1 MAIQCDIWLNAE
13 NFKQERDSLI
23 AQTRAELQRMSPDPV
38 RITPELGE
46 MPDIPEV
53 PDQTVTITP
62 ELGELPELPEIP
74 DQTVTIT
81 PELGEMPDIPEA
93 PDPDP
98 ISVAVVTE
106 TTELARLQA
115 EISELE
121 RVEVEAAVK
130 AVDDDIALLQS
141 ELDSITGKDIRLTT
155 IADQQQADK
164 LRACIAALKDKRVT
178 ITAETVGSDKL
189 NALRQKLAGVG
200 SAGERAGSTLGA
212 KLGTNLGEQL
222 GKGAS
227 AIGAIGSVAGAA
239 VPQVG
244 ALAAVVSAL
253 SSPIAAITAALS
265 ALAAIGMAVWD
276 KMTTSAAEFG
286 ESARQAAEDANRQL
300 EKNRQLS
307 AAAREYTDRLRELN
321 TSEQTGITAK
331 MQSAEIIRQLQRDYA
346 NLNVEIDSQTGKVK
360 NLSAVEAQL
369 DAIRKKKLAA
379 GNMGVAESETDA
391 AKAAFMKTRSTFMIR
406 SEKTAGKEFD
416 ALLNTRG
423 LDNLEADMRA
433 KAQNANSEKEKTGY
447 REVAE
452 KLRAAIEARDRA
464 RMANATGYETR
475 EEADKARLAEQQRI
489 GSARQDAKNAQKS
502 YTDTVRTGQHAQSDY
517 EFANA
522 KSLSAKKANRQLRID
537 EEKANISDLEQKL
550 WKSRA
555 DQHTARNNK
564 DPEAEANAGK
574 REAELMTEIEESKQ
588 RIAGFER
595 QINEL
600 TDARQEALRNL
611 TDSVKFELEY
621 SRLIAAG
628 EKDKAAALQLE
639 KELREKNLQLS
650 EKEKQEILS
659 QRKALADFKQAEA
672 DKKFGKGLL
681 DQAQTLHEQ
690 ALAASGSGAQAA
702 EDKALREA
710 RKTKGSDLTDAESD
724 AVRQITK
731 LQRELTGIQS
741 SGKIATGE
749 IRTNALTARGGF
761 AGGAVMPDSER
772 INRAIEQHNAKLVDL
787 TRQTGET
794 LKQIKEKLTI

>member
-1 MAIQCDIWLNAE
+1 MAIQCEIRLNAE
-13 NFKQERDSLI
+13 NFKQERDFLI

-46 MPDIPEV
+46 LPELPEI

-81 PELGEMPDIPEA
+81 AETDSSVIDEM
-93 PDPDP
+93 
-98 ISVAVVTE
+98 
-106 TTELARLQA
+106 
-115 EISELE
+115 
-121 RVEVEAAVK
+121 
-130 AVDDDIALLQS
+130 QS
-141 ELDSITGKDIRLTT
+141 ELQTINDKDVRLTT
-155 IADQQQADK
+155 TADQSQAEK
-164 LRACIAALKDKRVT
+164 LRECIASVKDKNVT
-178 ITAETVGSDKL
+178 ITAKTVDSGKVDDLKQKVAETAVSSG
-189 NALRQKLAGVG
+189 
-200 SAGERAGSTLGA
+200 
-212 KLGTNLGEQL
+212 NLGEQL

-227 AIGAIGSVAGAA
+227 AIGAIGSVAGTA

-265 ALAAIGMAVWD
+265 ALAAIGMAAWD
-276 KMTTSAAEFG
+276 KLTTSAAEYG

-307 AAAREYTDRLRELN
+307 ASAREYIDRLRELN
-321 TSEQTGITAK
+321 GSEQNAISAK
-331 MQSAEIIRQLQRDYA
+331 WQTAEIIRQLQREYA
-346 NLNVEIDSQTGKVK
+346 GLNVAIDSQTGKVK
-360 NLSAVEAQL
+360 NLAQVEAQL
-369 DAIRKKKLAA
+369 DAARRRRLTGDNVSSAQA
-379 GNMGVAESETDA
+379 ETDA
-391 AKAAFMKTRSTFMIR
+391 ARAAFMKTRSVFMIR
-406 SEKTAGKEFD
+406 SERTAGKEFD

-423 LDNLEADMRA
+423 LDNLEADMRN
-433 KAQNANSEKEKTGY
+433 KARNATTEKEKTGY

-475 EEADKARLAEQQRI
+475 EEADKARLAEQSRI
-489 GSARQDAKNAQKS
+489 GTARSNAENAQQS
-502 YTDTVRTGQHAQSDY
+502 YLDTVRAGQHAQSDY
-517 EFANA
+517 EFTNA
-522 KSLSAKKANRQLRID
+522 KSLDAKKANRQLRID
-537 EEKANISDLEQKL
+537 EERKNQADLEQQL
-550 WKSRA
+550 WQSRV

-574 REAELMTEIEESKQ
+574 REAELMSKIEESKQ

-628 EKDKAAALQLE
+628 EKDKASALQLE

-672 DKKFGKGLL
+672 DKKFGKNLL
-681 DQAQTLHEQ
+681 EQAQNLHGQ
-690 ALAASGSGAQAA
+690 VLTATGNGAQAA
-702 EDKALREA
+702 EDKALRDA
-710 RKTKGSDLTDAESD
+710 RKTKGADLTDAEAD
-724 AVRQITK
+724 AVRQLAR
-731 LQRELTGIQS
+731 LQRELTESQS
-741 SGKIATGE
+741 PNRIAAGE

-772 INRAIEQHNAKLVDL
+772 INRSIEQHNAKLVDL